1 MNTGLLWR
9 GEDGLLRACFRSEDQ
24 TIRQLP
30 IYSLPEHVTAWAMT
44 VHKSQGSE
52 FESVLLIM
60 PDDEESNVVSREL
73 LYTGVT
79 RARRNLL
86 IHSSERVLIRAC
98 EKLTQRSSGLANK
111 LGWDLL

>member
-1 MNTGLLWR
+1 
-9 GEDGLLRACFRSEDQ
+9 
-24 TIRQLP
+24 
-30 IYSLPEHVTAWAMT
+30 MT

-60 PDDEESNVVSREL
+60 PDDEESIAVSREL

-79 RARRNLL
+79 RARRNLI
-86 IHSSERVLIRAC
+86 IHSPENVLIKAC
-98 EKLTQRSSGLANK
+98 EKLTRRSSGLAKK